1 MDCGAAPSSRIRHHI
16 FRAGTGRQREIHHAI
31 NSIARRPLTDTIAQ
45 GVHHAADIITGHKM
59 KTLAEG
65 LGHKTQSTAGFE
77 IDGIHTATGHPDPDL
92 SGARLGNG
100 RVFKLQNLGA
110 AEAGIEDAA
119 HGQISVQYS
128 GPTA

>member
-1 MDCGAAPSSRIRHHI
+1 M
-16 FRAGTGRQREIHHAI
+16 
-31 NSIARRPLTDTIAQ
+31 TDTIAQ

-92 SGARLGNG
+92 SGARL
-100 RVFKLQNLGA
+100 RMAVC
-110 AEAGIEDAA
+110 
-119 HGQISVQYS
+119 SSCRTS
-128 GPTA
+128 GPPKRE